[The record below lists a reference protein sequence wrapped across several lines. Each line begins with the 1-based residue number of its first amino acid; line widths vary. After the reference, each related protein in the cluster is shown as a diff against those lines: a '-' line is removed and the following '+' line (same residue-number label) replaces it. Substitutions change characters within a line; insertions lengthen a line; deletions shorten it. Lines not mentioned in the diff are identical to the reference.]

1 MKKLKVFL
9 VIIVALMFTGCFK
22 QDDFEDITIYTTIY
36 PIEYITETLYG
47 DYSTINSIYPNGI
60 NINTYDLTEKQ
71 ITDYSK
77 MNLYVFN
84 GKNDK
89 EANYVNEIFKHNK
102 KLKIIDATNSMEF
115 DYNEKELWLD
125 PSNFLMMA
133 LNIKEG
139 ILEYT
144 TNHYLNEVIEK
155 NYNDLKIE
163 ISKIDANLKL
173 INENAVNNTIVVDD
187 SALKFLEKYGFE
199 VISLEENSELNDKII
214 LETKNKIN
222 NGEINYIF
230 TTNEEKINNTVKKIQ
245 DETGVKIVQLNTID
259 NIKDKQRKNKET
271 YITLLKDNIEL
282 LKNELY
288 N

>member
-60 NINTYDLTEKQ
+60 NINTYELTEKQ

>member
-1 MKKLKVFL
+1 MAIVL
-9 VIIVALMFTGCFK
+9 VFTGCFK
-22 QDDFEDITIYTTIY
+22 TDDFEDVTIYTTIY

-47 DYSTINSIYPNGI
+47 EYSNINSIYPNGV
-60 NINTYDLTEKQ
+60 NINTYELTEKQ

-77 MNLYVFN
+77 MNLYIFN

-89 EANYVNEIFKHNK
+89 ESNYVNEIFKHNNN
-102 KLKIIDATNSMEF
+102 LKIIDATNSMEF
-115 DYNEKELWLD
+115 DYDEKELWLD

-173 INENAVNNTIVVDD
+173 INENAIDNTIVVDD
-187 SALKFLEKYGFE
+187 SSLKFLEKYGFE

-214 LETKNKIN
+214 LEAKNKIN

-230 TTNEEKINNTVKKIQ
+230 TTNEEKLNGTVKKIK

-259 NIKDKQRKNKET
+259 NLQDKQRKNKET
-271 YITLLKDNIEL
+271 YITLLKENIEL